1 MTAMAC
7 ERFCTPIRLSP
18 GIPQRVSESYRL
30 GFTTCVVPKH
40 CVKQIDLRGMPGL
53 NLIGVQN
60 LSQAIAV
67 IR

>member
-1 MTAMAC
+1 MGS
-7 ERFCTPIRLSP
+7 IQ
-18 GIPQRVSESYRL
+18 QRVSESYRL
-30 GFTTCVVPKH
+30 GVTTCVVPKH